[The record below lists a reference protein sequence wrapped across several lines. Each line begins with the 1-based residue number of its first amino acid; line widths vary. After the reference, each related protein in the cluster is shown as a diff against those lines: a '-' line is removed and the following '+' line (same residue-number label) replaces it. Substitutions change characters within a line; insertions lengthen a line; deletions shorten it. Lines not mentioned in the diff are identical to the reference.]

1 MSTAITSGPSRVV
14 PLRFRVSA
22 TEAMIRQ
29 IDDKLTRLN
38 SARTE
43 RVAALNR
50 IRCELAR
57 ALSAEQ
63 DAAERHA
70 HAPGIH

>member
-1 MSTAITSGPSRVV
+1 MNTATTSGAGRVA
-14 PLRFRVSA
+14 PLRRRISA

-38 SARTE
+38 SARTQ

-50 IRCELAR
+50 IRCELAH
-57 ALSAEQ
+57 ASSAEQ
-63 DAAERHA
+63 AATARHEPRA
-70 HAPGIH
+70 

>member
-1 MSTAITSGPSRVV
+1 
-14 PLRFRVSA
+14 
-22 TEAMIRQ
+22 MIRQ
-29 IDDKLTRLN
+29 IDDKLSRLN
-38 SARTE
+38 SARIE

-63 DAAERHA
+63 AASDRHEHRA
-70 HAPGIH
+70 

>member
-1 MSTAITSGPSRVV
+1 MSSFHTQCIDRTA
-14 PLRFRVSA
+14 PLKRRISN

-29 IDDKLTRLN
+29 IDDKISRLS
-38 SARTE
+38 SARSE
-43 RVAALNR
+43 RIAALNR

-63 DAAERHA
+63 VATDCHEHRT
-70 HAPGIH
+70 

>member
-1 MSTAITSGPSRVV
+1 MSTATTTTHDRAG
-14 PLRFRVSA
+14 PLRHRVSA
-22 TEAMIRQ
+22 TEAMIQQ

-38 SARTE
+38 SARIE

-63 DAAERHA
+63 AAAERHEYA
-70 HAPGIH
+70 KR